1 MNNSIKHQFIDE
13 RLYPSITIRVQAL
26 ILDLFIVSAVIFNLS
41 RTFFGDYEGEYMPLK
56 ILCLGFVLLVYESVA
71 NTTGGTLGHRSMGI
85 KIRRFGD
92 LSKKLRLSQSFERTI
107 MKFALGW
114 ISFLK
119 INIDPHRRA
128 MHDKVSGA
136 VVLMNKKG

>member
-1 MNNSIKHQFIDE
+1 
-13 RLYPSITIRVQAL
+13 
-26 ILDLFIVSAVIFNLS
+26 
-41 RTFFGDYEGEYMPLK
+41 
-56 ILCLGFVLLVYESVA
+56 
-71 NTTGGTLGHRSMGI
+71 
-85 KIRRFGD
+85 
-92 LSKKLRLSQSFERTI
+92 

-128 MHDKVSGA
+128 MHEKVSGA